1 MHIFGL
7 TGGIA
12 CGKSTVAARLT
23 ARGVPVVDADELARA
38 VVAPGTDGLRSVSRT
53 FGPSVLDPS
62 GSLDRQ
68 ALARV
73 VFSDKAALAKLNA
86 ITHPLIAGLTAV
98 RTAELE
104 KAGEPLACYEAAL
117 IVEADL
123 VQAFRPLVVVAC
135 PEHVQLARLRVR
147 GQSSLDDGL
156 ARIRAQK
163 PLSEKV
169 AVADFV
175 IDTTGTLEASA
186 RRTDEVLAAIC
197 RKLGVD
203 PARYGQGLI
212 S

>member
-12 CGKSTVAARLT
+12 CGKSTVAARLA

-38 VVAPGTDGLRSVSRT
+38 VVAPGTDGLRALAQT
-53 FGPSVLDPS
+53 FGPSVLDQN
-62 GSLDRQ
+62 GSLDRA
-68 ALARV
+68 ALARMA
-73 VFSDKAALAKLNA
+73 FSDEAALAKLNA
-86 ITHPLIAGLTAV
+86 ITHPLIAALTAV

-117 IVEADL
+117 IVEQDL

-135 PEHVQLARLRVR
+135 SEDVQLARLRAR
-147 GQSSLDDGL
+147 GRSSLEDGL

-163 PLSEKV
+163 PLSEKL

-175 IDTTGTLEASA
+175 IDTGGTIEASA
-186 RRTDEVLAAIC
+186 RQTDEVLAAVC
-197 RKLGVD
+197 RNLGVD
-203 PARYGQGLI
+203 PGRYR
-212 S
+212 